1 MAYAFV
7 GIGLLL
13 LFAGSE
19 ALLRAGIGISR
30 TVGISPTI
38 VGLFIV
44 SAAASA
50 PEFSVAV
57 QAMARHAPE
66 LAVANVVGSNLVN
79 LLLILGLGAL
89 FTPLPSPPKNVFRD
103 GLAMVLASGVLVFAA
118 WDGRLSRLEG
128 YGLLAGLVVYV
139 AASIVI
145 DWRKPAQDSEARAQ
159 CRGAPESFGMSVFLV
174 GVGLVTLYFGGRCLI
189 DGALA
194 VAQQEHLSA
203 TIVALILVALATA
216 VPEFVFMVSMAV
228 RRWSDVTLGYLFSS
242 SIFNILGVLGFT
254 AVVYPHGIPLTTNYD
269 LFIMLGVAV
278 ILMPLMISSW
288 RLSRFNGVL
297 LLLGYIAYA
306 AFLAWRLG
314 YLPISALHG

>member
-1 MAYAFV
+1 MAYAFI

-30 TVGISPTI
+30 TIGLSPTI

-50 PEFSVAV
+50 PEFSVAF

-66 LAVANVVGSNLVN
+66 LAVANVVGSNIVN

-89 FTPLPSPPKNVFRD
+89 FMPLPSPPKNVFRD
-103 GLAMVLASGVLVFAA
+103 GLAMVLASGALVFAA

-128 YGLLAGLVVYV
+128 CVLLAGLVIYV
-139 AASIVI
+139 AACIVI

-159 CRGAPESFGMSVFLV
+159 CRGAPESFGMSMFLF
-174 GVGLVTLYFGGRCLI
+174 GVGLVALYFGGRCLI

-194 VAQQEHLSA
+194 VAQQENLSP
-203 TIVALILVALATA
+203 TVVALILVALATA
-216 VPEFVFMVSMAV
+216 VPEFVFMISMAA

-254 AVVYPHGIPLTTNYD
+254 AVVYPHGIPLTANPD
-269 LFIMLGVAV
+269 LLIMLGVAV

-288 RLSRFNGVL
+288 RLSRFNGAL
-297 LLLGYIAYA
+297 LLLSYVAYV

-314 YLPISALHG
+314 YLPLPQG